1 MPRGRKEPG
10 IYNAPGEEQSGI
22 DNATGIPPRR
32 LLSRYCCLMAP
43 SKSLELETLA
53 IDGNVALRL
62 HLRLIDVIGVK
73 YGLDVSKDGRYLLRT
88 A

>member
-1 MPRGRKEPG
+1 MPRGRKEPSS
-10 IYNAPGEEQSGI
+10 YNAPGEERSDI

-43 SKSLELETLA
+43 SKSLELETFA
-53 IDGNVALRL
+53 IDGNVVLRL
-62 HLRLIDVIGVK
+62 HPRFIDVIGVK
-73 YGLDVSKDGRYLLRT
+73 YGLDVSKDGWYLLRT